1 MTTQLRIRTEYS
13 FKEAFGPL
21 PRVISQLKQVGASS
35 AGMVEIGGGT
45 WGHIQWDKA
54 CRAASI
60 QPMFGAEWACT
71 ATYDPDAEVRPLMWA
86 LARDTR
92 ALYNATTLAH
102 SQLVRGMPSLT
113 HEQAL
118 AAQGLVKFAGGA
130 LATEEL
136 VAHPDTYID
145 VNPSSALSQRRA
157 AALARRT
164 GRPLVITSDNYYPAH
179 TDTKT
184 FGYVGRQ
191 QKPTPQW
198 ILNWKDPHLR
208 MAFPGLTDEELAS
221 AVRGAAE
228 VAEQLQGVKL
238 HKAPLISVSGDLR
251 SLCEAGREARAI
263 AGWGPTYVERLDRE
277 LALIHEKQF
286 ESYFLVVADMVRWAK
301 QRMLV
306 GPARGSAA
314 GSLVC
319 YLLGI
324 TEVDPIPYG
333 LIFERFVDVTRADL
347 PDIDLDFPDAQRD
360 LVYEYLAERYGREN
374 VARIGTIG
382 SYKPKSALVQ
392 VCKRLGIPPFET
404 FAVKNAMFVRS
415 SGDSR
420 ANNCLIDTLNETAP
434 GREFLEKY
442 PAAAAAGDLEGHAA
456 GTGVHAAGVCVC
468 NEPVSN
474 FCTVASGVMQV
485 DKYDAEALN
494 LLKIDA
500 LGLRTLGIIEDTRVV
515 TREQLYSLTF
525 DDPKVFQLFN
535 ERKYAGIFQW
545 EGRALQTVT
554 DQLRITRFDDLEQ
567 ITALARPGPLGGG
580 AATRYI
586 ERHEGREQHSY
597 PHASMGEYLDESYGL
612 VLYQEQVL
620 RMCREI
626 GHMSWD
632 DATLLRKAMSKS
644 YGKEY
649 FGKFGEK
656 FIAGAAQ
663 EGISAADAQAI
674 WDQINSMGSW
684 SFNKCLSADTQLMM
698 ASAGVGT
705 PKNVSIGALWDLFYG
720 ESATPWRRQQQRAGR
735 IGQIWTFDGETFKPH
750 NIKAIHNN
758 GLRDCWEYIF
768 NDGSSVTCTPDHK
781 FLINGR
787 WARAG
792 KAALGSRWTRGM
804 RVAAIYEN
812 KGSAAKGKSWGSGG
826 HKDPLS
832 NPAYQNGRT
841 RAWDDF
847 RAARTGDPCEDC
859 GCDHNR
865 MEAHHNDFAQGELRP
880 TDLAWLCPGCHK
892 KRHYARGRTKRNGRG
907 LALGEATLLAA
918 RPLGPHPTYD
928 LEIESEP
935 HNFLLYNGLVTHN
948 SHSVSYAIVS
958 YWTAWLKAHYPL
970 EYAAACLRHAKDD
983 QSVVDLLR
991 ELTREGIRYI
1001 AFDPER
1007 SAEDWSVQDGVIVG
1021 GFKNIVGVGD
1031 SKAEAFVLARAA
1043 GKYTDSQRRI
1053 LEAPEVK
1060 YSALY
1065 PVHEKY
1071 SDYFTKPEEMGLRA
1085 GSRLTEI
1092 RDFPDEG
1099 EVVFIALMTEKDQ
1112 RDENETIRVQRRK
1125 GRRVRGPS
1133 LFCDLAMVDDSTS
1146 TPITLRVDRWQ
1157 YEPYGR
1163 LIMER
1168 AVENKE
1174 YFLIRGH
1181 KIRGYPMVKF
1191 ERIKCL
1197 SNPGLF
1203 HVIRQQPQTAAA

>member
-54 CRAASI
+54 CRAADI

-420 ANNCLIDTLNETAP
+420 ANNCLIDTLNETVP

-500 LGLRTLGIIEDTRVV
+500 LGLRTLGIIEDCGVA

-649 FGKFGEK
+649 FDKFGEK

-663 EGISAADAQAI
+663 EGISREDAQAI

-684 SFNKCLSADTQLMM
+684 SFNKC
-698 ASAGVGT
+698 AS
-705 PKNVSIGALWDLFYG
+705 GATLAKLAHTSNRFGGWVRIDELYDAYVVNP
-720 ESATPWRRQQQRAGR
+720 SPWIRQRKSMPWLYSVHHDGRAY
-735 IGQIWTFDGETFKPH
+735 PH
-750 NIKAIHNN
+750 KVKAIYKN
-758 GLRDCWEYIF
+758 GPKPCLRFTFE
-768 NDGSSVTCTPDHK
+768 DGTEVVCTKDHK
-781 FLINGR
+781 FVINSAWRPAGESKPGDGWLMAKCEPTPFRRGNHPPSVKNGR
-787 WARAG
+787 
-792 KAALGSRWTRGM
+792 KAAEARHLKADACERCGVKHRRMELHHRDFEHGDLRPWDVEWLCPSCHKKEHY
-804 RVAAIYEN
+804 AA
-812 KGSAAKGKSWGSGG
+812 
-826 HKDPLS
+826 
-832 NPAYQNGRT
+832 GRT
-841 RAWDDF
+841 RRSEKGMALDWKELI
-847 RAARTGDPCEDC
+847 RVEDA
-859 GCDHNR
+859 GIVETYDIE
-865 MEAHHNDFAQGELRP
+865 MDEHHNFVI
-880 TDLAWLCPGCHK
+880 
-892 KRHYARGRTKRNGRG
+892 NG
-907 LALGEATLLAA
+907 
-918 RPLGPHPTYD
+918 
-928 LEIESEP
+928 
-935 HNFLLYNGLVTHN
+935 GLVTHN

-1092 RDFPDEG
+1092 RDFPEEG

>member
-1 MTTQLRIRTEYS
+1 MTVQLRVRTEYS

-21 PRVISQLKQVGASS
+21 PRVIAQLQAIGCRA
-35 AGMVEIGGGT
+35 AGMVEMGGGT
-45 WGHIQWDKA
+45 WGHIQWEKA
-54 CRAASI
+54 CTKADI

-71 ATYDPDAEVRPLMWA
+71 ATYDPDAEIRPIMWA

-92 ALYNATTLAH
+92 ALYTTTTLAH

-136 VAHPDTYID
+136 AAHDDTYID
-145 VNPSSALSQRRA
+145 VNPGSALSQRRA
-157 AALARRT
+157 VALARRT
-164 GRPLVITSDNYYPAH
+164 GRPLVITSDNYFPAPN
-179 TDTKT
+179 DLKT
-184 FGYVGRQ
+184 FNYVGRQ

-198 ILNWKDPHLR
+198 ILNWDDPHLR
-208 MAFPGLTDEELAS
+208 MAFPGLTDEDLA
-221 AVRGAAE
+221 AAIRGATE

-238 HKAPLISVSGDLR
+238 QKAPLISVPGDLR

-263 AGWGPTYVERLDRE
+263 AGWGQPYIDRLERE

-286 ESYFLVVADMVRWAK
+286 ESYFLVVADMVSWAK

-360 LVYEYLAERYGREN
+360 TVYEYLAERYGREN

-392 VCKRLGIPPFET
+392 VCKRLGIPPYET

-420 ANNCLIDTLNETAP
+420 ANNCLIDTLNETVP

-442 PAAAAAGDLEGHAA
+442 PAATAAGDLEGHAA

-474 FCTVASGVMQV
+474 FCTVAGGVMQV

-500 LGLRTLGIIEDTRVV
+500 LGLRTLGIIEDTGVV
-515 TREQLYSLTF
+515 TREQLYSLRF
-525 DDPKVFQLFN
+525 DDPNVFRLFN

-586 ERHEGREQHSY
+586 ERHEGRESHEY
-597 PHASMGEYLDESYGL
+597 VHPSMAEYLDESYGL

-649 FGKFGEK
+649 FSKFEDK
-656 FIAGAAQ
+656 FVAGAKL
-663 EGISAADAQAI
+663 EGIGESDARQM
-674 WDQINSMGSW
+674 WDQINSHGAW
-684 SFNKCLSADTQLMM
+684 SFNKCTSGATLAKLAHS
-698 ASAGVGT
+698 SIRFPAGWVRIDELYDAYVEN
-705 PKNVSIGALWDLFYG
+705 PS
-720 ESATPWRRQQQRAGR
+720 PWIRQQQSMPWLYSVHPDGRAY
-735 IGQIWTFDGETFKPH
+735 PH
-750 NIKAIHNN
+750 KVKAIYKN
-758 GLRDCWEYIF
+758 GPKPCLKF
-768 NDGSSVTCTPDHK
+768 TFADGTEVVCTADHK
-781 FLINGR
+781 FVINSAWRPAGVSRPGDGWLMAENEPTPFRRGMNPSGVKTGR
-787 WARAG
+787 
-792 KAALGSRWTRGM
+792 KAAEARHDKAQKCERCGRGH
-804 RVAAIYEN
+804 
-812 KGSAAKGKSWGSGG
+812 S
-826 HKDPLS
+826 
-832 NPAYQNGRT
+832 
-841 RAWDDF
+841 
-847 RAARTGDPCEDC
+847 
-859 GCDHNR
+859 R
-865 MEAHHNDFAQGELRP
+865 MELHHRDFEHGDIRP
-880 TDLAWLCPGCHK
+880 WDVEWLCPSCHK
-892 KRHYARGRTKRNGRG
+892 KEHYAAGRTKRNEKGMR
-907 LALGEATLLAA
+907 LAWKELIRIEDAGVVE
-918 RPLGPHPTYD
+918 TYD
-928 LEIESEP
+928 IEMEEH
-935 HNFLLYNGLVTHN
+935 HNFVINGGLVTHN
-948 SHSVSYAIVS
+948 SHSVSYAILS
-958 YWTAWLKAHYPL
+958 YWTAWLKAHHPL

-991 ELTREGIRYI
+991 ELTREGVRYI
-1001 AFDPER
+1001 AFDPEL
-1007 SAEDWSVQDGVIVG
+1007 SAADWTVQGDMIVG

-1031 SKAEAFVLARAA
+1031 SKAEAFVLSRAA
-1043 GKYTDSQRRI
+1043 GRYTEGQQRM
-1053 LEAPEVK
+1053 LENPDIK

-1065 PVHEKY
+1065 PVHERY
-1071 SDYFTKPEEMGLRA
+1071 GEYFSDPESMGIRA
-1085 GSRLTEI
+1085 GTRLTEI
-1092 RDFPDEG
+1092 RDFPEEG
-1099 EVVFIALMTEKDQ
+1099 EVVFIGMMTEKDQ
-1112 RDENETIRVQRRK
+1112 RDENETVRVARRK

-1133 LFCDLAMVDDSTS
+1133 LFCDLSLVDDSTS

-1168 AVENKE
+1168 AIEGKE
-1174 YFLIRGH
+1174 FFLIRGH

-1203 HVIRQQPQTAAA
+1203 HVIKQPQAAAA